1 MNVDPTQ
8 DQRAFIRRAIE
19 DGRFHSEDEAVQEAL
34 SLWEER
40 ERGRAE
46 ILAALDEADT
56 SLARGEGR
64 PITEESMKA
73 LAEEVKQMGR
83 KRLAADGSASR

>member
-1 MNVDPTQ
+1 MNVVLTQ

-19 DGRFHSEDEAVQEAL
+19 SGRFQSEDEAVQEAL
-34 SLWEER
+34 SLWEGR

-46 ILAALDEADT
+46 TLAALDEADT

-73 LAEEVKQMGR
+73 LAEEVKQRGR
-83 KRLAADGSASR
+83 RRLAADGAASR